1 MNDPHVVWLQ
11 YRMEVNDLIEFQ
23 DDPPPITKE
32 YDTFRIRLEDEILT
46 VEMIE
51 HYASIEEARK
61 IIDPLLNDWTTYYA
75 IKYDRRIIDFEF
87 DHDNYEIIDRNPR
100 PCTTKVIYGY
110 MNAMLPQL
118 YAEGQGTVT
127 LVLKNYLDPP
137 SNFKAS
143 PDVETM
149 WWRYQNHLQ
158 GKEPIQ
164 GMGYFCLTLIEH
176 TAGSKQS
183 RKKAAKMYKIDH
195 EVLDKLGNLTTN
207 KGTQYDARKASD
219 SNYEPLTDLEKIWIK
234 DAVKKMIWRKG
245 EYDYNPTE
253 ANSLAEI
260 TMSDLPK
267 LP

>member
-1 MNDPHVVWLQ
+1 
-11 YRMEVNDLIEFQ
+11 
-23 DDPPPITKE
+23 
-32 YDTFRIRLEDEILT
+32 LEINLTIPQIYGELELT
-46 VEMIE
+46 V
-51 HYASIEEARK
+51 
-61 IIDPLLNDWTTYYA
+61 D
-75 IKYDRRIIDFEF
+75 
-87 DHDNYEIIDRNPR
+87 
-100 PCTTKVIYGY
+100 
-110 MNAMLPQL
+110 
-118 YAEGQGTVT
+118 
-127 LVLKNYLDPP
+127 LKNYPPPP

-164 GMGYFCLTLIEH
+164 AMGYFCLTLIEH

-195 EVLDKLGNLTTN
+195 KVLHKLGVLTSE

-219 SNYEPLTDLEKIWIK
+219 SNYEPLTDLEKVWIK